1 MASKHD
7 DPCWTLVA
15 KEIKGS
21 VLQRKVL
28 KILLKS
34 KKKKKKVNAQVLQKN
49 VLVSVAEPV
58 LHTL

>member
-7 DPCWTLVA
+7 DLCWTLVA

-34 KKKKKKVNAQVLQKN
+34 KKKKKVNAQVLQKN